1 MHIILVA
8 DHGSAPKSFSIGP
21 AHIVGL
27 VLVLISAMIG
37 IVMTFQGI
45 IQLVS
50 GTDPRMI
57 ANGGVANVSDVGPTL
72 NMMAAKLGEMEAQLL
87 RLDTFSDRL
96 SKLIGPRAGQ
106 AGPATAAPAR
116 APAANNPSSPA
127 PASPTPEGADPRP
140 DNHSSASPTIEMLR
154 GQLVKVA
161 AAIEDRTTRINRLES
176 AVVEVRTAKQ
186 SLPTIPPITSGYHS
200 SDFGSRID
208 PFDGKASFH
217 AGIDF
222 VAPTGTN
229 FSSAA
234 SGIIVST
241 RQLPDFGNVI
251 EIDHGN
257 GLHTLYAHASRILVQ
272 QGELVLKGQTIGQ
285 VGTTGRSTGPHL
297 HFEVHENGHPI
308 NPQKFLNLDS

>member
-8 DHGSAPKSFSIGP
+8 DHGSAPKSFSIGA
-21 AHIVGL
+21 AHWVGIVFI
-27 VLVLISAMIG
+27 LISAVIG
-37 IVMTFQGI
+37 IVMTVQGI
-45 IQLVS
+45 IQSVQAH
-50 GTDPRMI
+50 DAKI
-57 ANGGVANVSDVGPTL
+57 ANGGVATVTDVGPTL

-96 SKLIGPRAGQ
+96 SKLIGPRAAQTG
-106 AGPATAAPAR
+106 GSATGTPPTPVSPAAPMNP
-116 APAANNPSSPA
+116 PADNNVR
-127 PASPTPEGADPRP
+127 PES
-140 DNHSSASPTIEMLR
+140 HSNAAPTIEMLR

-176 AVVEVRTAKQ
+176 AVVDVRTAKQ
-186 SLPTIPPITSGYHS
+186 SLPTIPPITTGYHS

-229 FSSAA
+229 FTSAA
-234 SGIIVST
+234 SGIVVST

-257 GLHTLYAHASRILVQ
+257 GLHSLYAHASRILVQ

>member
-27 VLVLISAMIG
+27 GFVLVSALIG
-37 IVMTFQGI
+37 IVMTVQGI
-45 IQLVS
+45 IQTVS
-50 GTDPRMI
+50 GDDPKI
-57 ANGGVANVSDVGPTL
+57 ANGGVPHVTDVGPTL

-96 SKLIGPRAGQ
+96 SKLIGPRSGQTTGSPSVLPNVSPSAPNPPSANPAGTVEQ
-106 AGPATAAPAR
+106 PNVHSNAA
-116 APAANNPSSPA
+116 
-127 PASPTPEGADPRP
+127 
-140 DNHSSASPTIEMLR
+140 PTIEMLR

-222 VAPTGTN
+222 VAPTGTQ
-229 FSSAA
+229 FASAA
-234 SGIIVST
+234 SGIVVST

-257 GLHTLYAHASRILVQ
+257 GLHSLYAHASRILVQ

>member
-8 DHGSAPKSFSIGP
+8 DHSSAPKSFSIGP

-27 VLVLISAMIG
+27 GLILISA
-37 IVMTFQGI
+37 IVGLVITVGGI
-45 IQLVS
+45 IQAVS
-50 GTDPRMI
+50 GADPRI
-57 ANGGVANVSDVGPTL
+57 ANGGGVPNVSDVGPTL

-106 AGPATAAPAR
+106 LGSPSAAPN
-116 APAANNPSSPA
+116 APAVSPNSSPSVA
-127 PASPTPEGADPRP
+127 AKPES
-140 DNHSSASPTIEMLR
+140 HSNAAPTIEMLR

-176 AVVEVRTAKQ
+176 AVVDVRTAKQ

-200 SDFGSRID
+200 SDYGSRID

-229 FSSAA
+229 FTSTA
-234 SGIIVST
+234 SGIVVST

-257 GLHTLYAHASRILVQ
+257 GLHSLYAHASRILVQ
-272 QGELVLKGQTIGQ
+272 QGELVLKGQVIGQ

-297 HFEVHENGHPI
+297 HFEVHENGQPI

>member
-1 MHIILVA
+1 VA
-8 DHGSAPKSFSIGP
+8 DHGSAPKSFSIGT
-21 AHIVGL
+21 AHWVGIGFIL
-27 VLVLISAMIG
+27 VSAIIG
-37 IVMTFQGI
+37 IVMTVQGI
-45 IQLVS
+45 IHTVS
-50 GTDPRMI
+50 ATDAKI
-57 ANGGVANVSDVGPTL
+57 ANGGVPNVSDVGPTL

-96 SKLIGPRAGQ
+96 SKMIGPRAAQVGG
-106 AGPATAAPAR
+106 ASSGTNSVPSAPTAPPNPPPDTAARPESHSN
-116 APAANNPSSPA
+116 AA
-127 PASPTPEGADPRP
+127 
-140 DNHSSASPTIEMLR
+140 PTIEMLR

-176 AVVEVRTAKQ
+176 AVVDVRTAKQ

-200 SDFGSRID
+200 SDYGSRID

-229 FSSAA
+229 FTSAA
-234 SGIIVST
+234 SGIVIST

-257 GLHTLYAHASRILVQ
+257 GLHSLYAHASRILVQ

-297 HFEVHENGHPI
+297 HFEVHENGRPI

>member
-1 MHIILVA
+1 MDIILVA
-8 DHGSAPKSFSIGP
+8 DHGSATKSFSIGP

-27 VLVLISAMIG
+27 GLILISA
-37 IVMTFQGI
+37 IVGLVITVEGI
-45 IQLVS
+45 IQTVS
-50 GTDPRMI
+50 GADPRI
-57 ANGGVANVSDVGPTL
+57 AKGGVPNVSDVGPTL

-106 AGPATAAPAR
+106 LGSPSVAPNASPA
-116 APAANNPSSPA
+116 NPNSSPSVTA
-127 PASPTPEGADPRP
+127 KPES
-140 DNHSSASPTIEMLR
+140 HSNAAPTIEMLR

-176 AVVEVRTAKQ
+176 AVVDVRTAKQ

-200 SDFGSRID
+200 SDYGSRID

-229 FSSAA
+229 FTSTA
-234 SGIIVST
+234 SGIVVST

-257 GLHTLYAHASRILVQ
+257 GLHSLYAHASRILVQ
-272 QGELVLKGQTIGQ
+272 QGELVLKGQVIGQ

>member
-1 MHIILVA
+1 
-8 DHGSAPKSFSIGP
+8 
-21 AHIVGL
+21 VGL
-27 VLVLISAMIG
+27 GFILISALIG
-37 IVMTFQGI
+37 IVMIFQGI
-45 IQLVS
+45 IQSVY
-50 GTDPRMI
+50 GVDPKI
-57 ANGGVANVSDVGPTL
+57 ADVGGAKVTDVGPTL

-106 AGPATAAPAR
+106 PGATSVGPNSTPAAPA
-116 APAANNPSSPA
+116 PAQNN
-127 PASPTPEGADPRP
+127 PRP
-140 DNHSSASPTIEMLR
+140 DAHSNAAPTIEILR

-200 SDFGSRID
+200 SDYGSRID

-229 FSSAA
+229 FASAA
-234 SGIIVST
+234 SGIVVST

-257 GLHTLYAHASRILVQ
+257 GLHSLYAHASRILVQ

>member
-21 AHIVGL
+21 AHVVGL
-27 VLVLISAMIG
+27 GFVLVSAVVG
-37 IVMTFQGI
+37 VVMMVEGI
-45 IQLVS
+45 IHTVS
-50 GTDPRMI
+50 GTDSKL
-57 ANGGVANVSDVGPTL
+57 ANGNVPSVSDVGPTL

-96 SKLIGPRAGQ
+96 SKMIGPRSAQSNSNSGNS
-106 AGPATAAPAR
+106 G
-116 APAANNPSSPA
+116 SA
-127 PASPTPEGADPRP
+127 PASVPAIPSPQSQNRPES
-140 DNHSSASPTIEMLR
+140 HSDAAPTIEMLR
-154 GQLVKVA
+154 GQLMKVA

-176 AVVEVRTAKQ
+176 AVVDVRTAKQ

-222 VAPTGTN
+222 VAPAGTN
-229 FSSAA
+229 FSTAA
-234 SGIIVST
+234 SGIVVST
-241 RQLPDFGNVI
+241 HQLPDFGNLI

-272 QGELVLKGQTIGQ
+272 PGELVLKGQTIGQ

-297 HFEVHENGHPI
+297 HFEVHENGRPI

>member
-8 DHGSAPKSFSIGP
+8 DHGSAPKSFSIGTV
-21 AHIVGL
+21 HWVGIGFIL
-27 VLVLISAMIG
+27 VSAIIG
-37 IVMTFQGI
+37 VVMTVQGI
-45 IQLVS
+45 IQTVS
-50 GTDPRMI
+50 TADAKI
-57 ANGGVANVSDVGPTL
+57 ANGGVPNVSDVGPTL

-96 SKLIGPRAGQ
+96 SKMIGPRAAQLGG
-106 AGPATAAPAR
+106 ASSVPNAAPTPPSAPVTPPDSAAR
-116 APAANNPSSPA
+116 
-127 PASPTPEGADPRP
+127 PES
-140 DNHSSASPTIEMLR
+140 HSSAAPTIEMLR

-176 AVVEVRTAKQ
+176 AVVDVRTAKQ

-200 SDFGSRID
+200 SDYGSRID

-229 FSSAA
+229 FASAA
-234 SGIIVST
+234 SGIVIST

-257 GLHTLYAHASRILVQ
+257 GLHSLYAHASRILVQ

-297 HFEVHENGHPI
+297 HFEVHENGRPI

>member
-8 DHGSAPKSFSIGP
+8 DHGSAPKSFSLGP
-21 AHIVGL
+21 AHIAGL
-27 VLVLISAMIG
+27 CFVLLAAVVG
-37 IVMTFQGI
+37 IVLTIQLI
-45 IQLVS
+45 IQSAS
-50 GTDPRMI
+50 GVDSKLAT
-57 ANGGVANVSDVGPTL
+57 GGVPNVKDVGPTL

-96 SKLIGPRAGQ
+96 SRMIGPKPAQQGN
-106 AGPATAAPAR
+106 GPSKGNANSSAAPNSGPDSST
-116 APAANNPSSPA
+116 PAQK
-127 PASPTPEGADPRP
+127 P
-140 DNHSSASPTIEMLR
+140 DHRSDAAPTIEMLS

-186 SLPTIPPITSGYHS
+186 SLPTIPPITTGYHS
-200 SDFGSRID
+200 SDYGARID

-229 FSSAA
+229 FTSAA
-234 SGIIVST
+234 SGIVIST

-257 GLHTLYAHASRILVQ
+257 GLHSLYAHASRILVQ

-297 HFEVHENGHPI
+297 HFEVHENGRPI
-308 NPQKFLNLDS
+308 DPQKFLRLDS